1 MPHVGPL
8 RNQFPRRIWFVA
20 MPPSCEERGRLQVA
34 FLEASLTL
42 RTCLNS
48 RTYAVARGWV
58 DTDLEQRVAK
68 AQIDRQ
74 TAKEAL
80 LRHIHEH
87 GC

>member
-1 MPHVGPL
+1 MSPT
-8 RNQFPRRIWFVA
+8 
-20 MPPSCEERGRLQVA
+20 CEERERLQVG
-34 FLEASLTL
+34 FLEASLIL

-48 RTYAVARGWV
+48 RTYAVARGRV
-58 DTDLEQRVAK
+58 DPDLEQRFAK